1 MIIRNNSTFLAAK
14 KREKSKEII
23 GSLIHNSCI
32 YISCIFLCF
41 SNYCMYEEKNLWSG
55 LHDFKSFL
63 FFSLFAYSWG
73 NKEPKNSVC
82 LHRMPFMIYA
92 FICLSILSS
101 FSFVRPLVRPISI
114 CAIHEFYARSCLLLF
129 FLAFFFI
136 YVVLLVLLPFLF
148 FLFLF
153 APNRV

>member
-23 GSLIHNSCI
+23 GSLIHNSCV

-63 FFSLFAYSWG
+63 FFLCLLIPEGIKSRRTQFVCIVCRLWYMLLFAYLSF
-73 NKEPKNSVC
+73 PLSHSSVRSC
-82 LHRMPFMIYA
+82 ALFLSAQFMSSTREAVFYYS
-92 FICLSILSS
+92 FSLSFSYTLS
-101 FSFVRPLVRPISI
+101 FSFYHHFFSFFSFRPK
-114 CAIHEFYARSCLLLF
+114 
-129 FLAFFFI
+129 
-136 YVVLLVLLPFLF
+136 
-148 FLFLF
+148 
-153 APNRV
+153 